1 MNILINCPSEFDL
14 KSNGLNKIGGIES
27 LNIALAK
34 KLSNINFNVTLST
47 ICHKKT
53 QINKLLNLPIKTIKL
68 KKNNLSFDIIISS
81 NDATIFEHFPNAK
94 KFIWLHNPLQIEKA
108 FRKKQF
114 FPLLCSRP
122 KAIFVSSYLES
133 ITSKLFLFKKRI
145 VIPNF
150 LLPDFTN
157 KTINFNRKQIF
168 VWSVQRDKGLAET
181 IEIWIKKISPFYKD
195 AEFHIFGDN
204 KFFNKSDKKKLI
216 LKNIF
221 FMGRV
226 SKAILRRS
234 YNKSLAMICLG
245 YDETFCLNAL
255 EANSCGLPVLTFGK
269 TALNNF
275 VINNHNGFVAKD
287 YFDLSSIIIK
297 MINLNKIKQHK
308 LINNSINTSKKYFLN
323 TIISK
328 WLKIL

>member
-34 KLSNINFNVTLST
+34 KLSKINFNVTLST

-68 KKNNLSFDIIISS
+68 KKNNLNFDIIISS

-108 FRKKQF
+108 LRKKQF
-114 FPLLCSRP
+114 FPLLSSRP

-133 ITSKLFLFKKRI
+133 ITSKLLLFKKRI

-181 IEIWIKKISPFYKD
+181 IEIWIKKISPFYKN

-204 KFFNKSDKKKLI
+204 KFFNKFDKKKLI